1 MKQAPPP
8 PVTGSSDAEGAK
20 LNLTR
25 DSVMLSV
32 GRTSAAFARLLVKVA
47 VARIFASELGFTAEW
62 EKTWL
67 LFNTFFFVFI
77 FAIPSTIY
85 YFYPRYSSERRSVFL
100 SQSMSLLFVLGL
112 LYALFL
118 LLVVPHAAVFYNCPP
133 MVGHYRWFAIY
144 AFAMVAGA
152 FVEPVFIVL
161 KRVRLLAL
169 FTLSEAALFALCAV
183 LPILLGNLPQLP
195 DWLPQVTGGS
205 ASIRLAF
212 LLLTLLAVVRLV
224 CAHFLLRIVRAD
236 AAWRLRWLGFSE
248 LKRQLLYTLPITA
261 TTIVGF
267 LAVYLDKNVVAT
279 YFKEAADFARY
290 QAGAMEVP
298 VVSVI
303 VGSVS
308 AVMLPKLS
316 ELQHKGRNSEICGIL
331 AGAIEKVAWL
341 TWPLFTMLFV
351 LAESLYIFLWGPE
364 YALSA
369 APFRIY
375 LLLFPL
381 RLLFH
386 GQILN
391 TLGKGKWVLVISSLD
406 LLLNLGLSLTLVRTV
421 GLLGP
426 ALATMLATFAELAV
440 YNFVLA
446 RSLSSRVRA
455 MYPIKRL
462 ARISFVALAAGLACW
477 GASQLGS
484 TAVQKLLLGAAA
496 HLILWL
502 GWLKLSGD
510 WRRLKE
516 DPVS

>member
-1 MKQAPPP
+1 MKRSPEPTAA
-8 PVTGSSDAEGAK
+8 GSSSTEQG

-25 DSVMLSV
+25 DSVLLSV

-67 LFNTFFFVFI
+67 LFNTFFFVFV

-85 YFYPRYSSERRSVFL
+85 YFYPRYERDSRATFL
-100 SQSMSLLFVLGL
+100 SQSISLLFVLGL

-118 LLVVPHAAVFYNCPP
+118 TLVVPHAAVFYNCPP
-133 MVGHYRWFAIY
+133 MIGHYRWFALY

-161 KRVRLLAL
+161 KRVRILAL
-169 FTLSEAALFALCAV
+169 FTLAEAALFVLCAV
-183 LPILLGNLPQLP
+183 VPILLGNFPDLPQ
-195 DWLPQVTGGS
+195 WLPEIPSGS
-205 ASIRLAF
+205 ASLRFAF
-212 LLLTLLAVVRLV
+212 IMVTLLALVRLI
-224 CAHFLLRIVRAD
+224 CAHVMLALVNRE
-236 AAWRLRWLGFSE
+236 AAWRLRWLGVSQ
-248 LKRQLLYTLPITA
+248 LKRQLMYTLPITA

-267 LAVYLDKNVVAT
+267 LAVYLDKNVVAA
-279 YFKEAADFARY
+279 YFKDAADFARY

-308 AVMLPKLS
+308 AVMLPRLS
-316 ELQHKGRNSEICGIL
+316 ELQHKGRNGEICGML

-351 LAESLYIFLWGPE
+351 LAESLYVFLWGPE

-369 APFRIY
+369 GPFRLY

-391 TLGKGKWVLVISSLD
+391 TLGKGKWVLAISSSD
-406 LLLNLGLSLTLVRTV
+406 LLLNLGLSLFLVRTV

-426 ALATMLATFAELAV
+426 ALATALATFAELAV
-440 YNFVLA
+440 YNWLLA
-446 RSLSSRVRA
+446 RSLNSRIRS
-455 MYPIKRL
+455 MYPMMRL
-462 ARISFVALAAGLACW
+462 LRIGMVALVAGVVCFAAARLGTTPLQ
-477 GASQLGS
+477 QL
-484 TAVQKLLLGAAA
+484 VLGAGA
-496 HLILWL
+496 HLALWF

-516 DPVS
+516 DPVG